1 MSFIDIVILVALAGF
16 VWKGVKLGL
25 IEAIGGIIGLF
36 VGAYMAG
43 LYYDEAATMLKG
55 LLLGSE
61 TLAVILG
68 FLLVFIVVNRAIAI
82 IFWLIDR
89 IFHII
94 AIIPGLKTLNRLL
107 GGIFG
112 LLEGLLFIGIIV
124 YVLSFFP
131 LTDGLSKSV
140 EKSKFSGVMATV
152 GKISDPFLPDSLK
165 NWTSLLPSLPRIP
178 SNFGSLPLEIPNI
191 FNSDS
196 GLPNP
201 NIPEVTNP
209 DAN

>member
-1 MSFIDIVILVALAGF
+1 MSFIDIIILVGLAMF
-16 VWKGVKLGL
+16 VWKGVRLGL

-43 LYYDEAATMLKG
+43 LYYDEAAAMLKG

-61 TLAVILG
+61 TLATILG

-82 IFWLIDR
+82 IFWIVDK
-89 IFHII
+89 IFHIV
-94 AIIPGLKTLNRLL
+94 AIIPGLKSLNRLL
-107 GGIFG
+107 GGLFG
-112 LLEGLLFIGIIV
+112 LLEGLLFIGIVV

-131 LTDGLSKSV
+131 LTDGLAKSV
-140 EKSKFSGVMATV
+140 DNSRFSGVMETV
-152 GKISDPFLPDSLK
+152 GKISDPFLPDNLK
-165 NWTSLLPSLPRIP
+165 NWTSLLPALPSIP
-178 SNFGSLPLEIPNI
+178 DNLGDIDLDI

-201 NIPEVTNP
+201 NIPNVT
-209 DAN
+209 DQ